1 MSAKIQISKEE
12 LQSAINKGFNTEKNL
27 VEYFNVSLSTI
38 RRRLRESNIKLF
50 KRCFDENR
58 FFILYKEGKND
69 SEIAKILNCN
79 HQTIADFRIKNQ
91 LPSNFDYKYYKIQ
104 KLVINK
110 SKQGLS
116 IDQIASDLKIDSRL
130 ISMYLNTPIVK
141 QDYTPSEEE
150 KQIIL
155 GSLLGDGCISPNKY
169 NTQHYFVFGHSEAQK
184 EYCIWKTIKLQK
196 LMYYWQSFNKVKETD
211 KRNNKVY
218 YAYRSLSKELNIFT
232 YYFNR
237 WYSKE
242 NNRNIKHVCREDLF
256 QLDALGLAIWFQ
268 DDGFRDKSSGYCI
281 STQCFSSEDLS
292 LFKEYFLEKWKIEI
306 NIRKDKTIYIP
317 TKYKNLFTKIIKPYI
332 CDCCKY
338 KLIE

>member
-1 MSAKIQISKEE
+1 
-12 LQSAINKGFNTEKNL
+12 
-27 VEYFNVSLSTI
+27 
-38 RRRLRESNIKLF
+38 
-50 KRCFDENR
+50 
-58 FFILYKEGKND
+58 
-69 SEIAKILNCN
+69 
-79 HQTIADFRIKNQ
+79 
-91 LPSNFDYKYYKIQ
+91 
-104 KLVINK
+104 
-110 SKQGLS
+110 
-116 IDQIASDLKIDSRL
+116 
-130 ISMYLNTPIVK
+130 
-141 QDYTPSEEE
+141 
-150 KQIIL
+150 
-155 GSLLGDGCISPNKY
+155 
-169 NTQHYFVFGHSEAQK
+169 
-184 EYCIWKTIKLQK
+184 
-196 LMYYWQSFNKVKETD
+196 MYYWQSFNKVKETD

-317 TKYKNLFTKIIKPYI
+317 TKYKNLFTKRIKPDV

-338 KLIE
+338 KLIQ